1 MFKKN
6 HRSDQD
12 FSDRDRDRE
21 PRINWQIRIPQIRV
35 VKDEEQL
42 GVMTPDEARKIA
54 QELELDLVEIVPTAR
69 PPVCRIMDYG
79 KYKYEQKMKEK
90 EQARKQRESQ
100 IELKELRLSMGIAEH
115 DMETKINQAKRFLS
129 EGNKVQFNLKISGRQ
144 MAHKDQ
150 GLEVVNKIVNSL
162 KDLANIDKSP
172 KIEGNRIICCLGPK
186 N

>member
-6 HRSDQD
+6 YRSDQD
-12 FSDRDRDRE
+12 GRDHERE

-35 VKDEEQL
+35 VRDEEQL
-42 GVMTPDEARKIA
+42 GVMSPDEARKIA

-79 KYKYEQKMKEK
+79 KYKYEKKMKDK

-100 IELKELRLSMGIAEH
+100 VELKELRLSMGIAEH
-115 DMETKINQAKRFLS
+115 DIETKINQAKKFLS

-150 GLEVVNKIVNSL
+150 GFVVVTRIVDSL
-162 KDLANIDKSP
+162 KDIANIDKAP

-186 N
+186 D